1 MLILGVI
8 ILIAAIASILYGN
21 HLNTSFAVRFENIFE
36 NGEGAT
42 GTVWVVIGI
51 ILAVI
56 AVAAIVFAIIKKKYY
71 KF

>member
-8 ILIAAIASILYGN
+8 IL
-21 HLNTSFAVRFENIFE
+21 SFAVRFENIFE